1 MSHFLAH
8 RHEPLCHPA
17 LEIWAQPRLAD
28 ARLRS
33 HSWSHRTRDSEKVS
47 SPRAIY
53 QNFLNRLMTSRP
65 AERISSQHERSPR
78 RNLGASHH
86 MPAHDSTIAV
96 GPHPT
101 GLLPALTTE
110 TLQEDSHKPACDRR
124 SSEASRREDKHEGVT
139 LVVRNIPRTMTVAQ
153 LQDRLAE
160 TGFCGLYDFLYLPF
174 AFTTK
179 NTRRAV
185 NKSYAF
191 INLIDEKVAQDFR
204 MCWSK
209 IKLWDFQTG
218 LPSSVN
224 ITMAVTQ
231 GRSKNMQKWSCTKTS
246 RIRNANYRPQVIQVD
261 TTLGR

>member
-153 LQDRLAE
+153 LQEGGQQVLRIHQSYRRKSSPRLPDVLEQDQALGFPDRPAIFSE
-160 TGFCGLYDFLYLPF
+160 HHDGGNSGPVKEYAKVVLYED
-174 AFTTK
+174 
-179 NTRRAV
+179 
-185 NKSYAF
+185 
-191 INLIDEKVAQDFR
+191 
-204 MCWSK
+204 
-209 IKLWDFQTG
+209 
-218 LPSSVN
+218 
-224 ITMAVTQ
+224 
-231 GRSKNMQKWSCTKTS
+231 
-246 RIRNANYRPQVIQVD
+246 
-261 TTLGR
+261 